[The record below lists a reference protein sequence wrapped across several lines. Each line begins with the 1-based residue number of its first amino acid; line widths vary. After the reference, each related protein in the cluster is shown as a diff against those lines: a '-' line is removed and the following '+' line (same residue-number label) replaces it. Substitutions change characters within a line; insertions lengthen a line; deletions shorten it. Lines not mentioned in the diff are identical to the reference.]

1 MKTGKGQGPKN
12 QYWNQERAI
21 DAKENRNCGQCDF
34 NFQTIQ
40 EIMFHVRN
48 TEGHTPYCAHCDSK
62 FSNYR
67 NYGSHVKKFHLEN
80 TIITCEDCGK
90 ISKTKE
96 RHLLHWNYAHKVE
109 DSSYCD
115 YCGLKGLNKSKT
127 RQHMIYCKKYHPALA
142 IAEGLAKN
150 AETEEIIEWCEN
162 LTFEHYV
169 EWKER
174 VYDEILEY
182 LLQGKDEKQL
192 DPVEVGNR
200 ARIYLDSI
208 YSNKDS
214 LMEIECENLVDNN
227 TTQET
232 VAEKIKETDRIRLG
246 GSV

>member
-12 QYWNQERAI
+12 KYWNQERAI

-200 ARIYLDSI
+200 ARICLDSI

-214 LMEIECENLVDNN
+214 LMEIECENLVDN
-227 TTQET
+227 TTKET